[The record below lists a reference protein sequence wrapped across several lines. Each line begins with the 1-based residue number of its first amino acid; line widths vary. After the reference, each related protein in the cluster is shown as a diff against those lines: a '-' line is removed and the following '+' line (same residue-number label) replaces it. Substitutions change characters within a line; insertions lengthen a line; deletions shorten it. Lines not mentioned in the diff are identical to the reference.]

1 MPSMLI
7 NPRSSLATA
16 KVFMITLQEKKKTN
30 KELLSGSSREESKV
44 HKLGITVQLQSWP
57 FNIKQNHLHMLE
69 LGEVGG
75 SGRKTKITKE
85 ITYASAILGKRET
98 VESSSI

>member
-1 MPSMLI
+1 
-7 NPRSSLATA
+7 
-16 KVFMITLQEKKKTN
+16 
-30 KELLSGSSREESKV
+30 
-44 HKLGITVQLQSWP
+44 
-57 FNIKQNHLHMLE
+57 MLE